1 MFTITLSGTSSNWEN
16 KLQMSTKKNEI
27 VYSEPVREI
36 MGNPPRRILR
46 WGTAIIFTVFIFF
59 ILFASIIKYPD
70 LIPSPVEITTEN
82 PPVTLVSKISGK
94 IKHLYVSDGQSLD
107 SGNLLAVMETAA
119 SITDIQSLRIFIDTS
134 AKSSSEIVSIPDL
147 KELGELQN
155 FYSIFSKNT
164 SDLASF
170 VRNDFYGSKI
180 KSAKEEVIA
189 LKTYQ
194 AQLRENERLLSEN
207 LRLDLKRFRRD
218 SLLFRNGKTITE
230 ADYERSKQELNK
242 QRLNLQTVR
251 LDISE
256 KRIEEIN
263 KQQLITD
270 YSIKKKEDYDKLSSS
285 KEESFRNLVAQLKIW
300 ENTYLLVS
308 PVSGLVTFTRYWS
321 ENQTVD
327 KDEPVITIVPGN
339 QGEYIGRVLLGMQ
352 RSGKVDTGQIVYIK
366 LSSFPHLEYGM
377 VMGRVKTKSMVPSG
391 NAYVIEIELPDG
403 LRTLYGK
410 QLGFTQN
417 MQGTAEIITDDRS
430 LLSRI
435 VSPFRYLLSMNRND

>member
-1 MFTITLSGTSSNWEN
+1 
-16 KLQMSTKKNEI
+16 MSQKKTEI

-36 MGNPPRRILR
+36 MGNPPRRIIR
-46 WGTAIIFTVFIFF
+46 WGNTIIFTVFVLF
-59 ILFASIIKYPD
+59 ILFASIIRYPD

-82 PPVTLVSKISGK
+82 PPVTLVSKITGK
-94 IKHLYVSDGQSLD
+94 IKHLYVSDEQPVD
-107 SGNLLAVMETAA
+107 SGRLLAVMETAA
-119 SITDIQSLRIFIDTS
+119 SIDDIKNLRIFIDTG
-134 AKSSSEIVSIPDL
+134 AKSSTEIKTIPDL

-155 FYSIFSKNT
+155 SYSLFSRNS

-170 VRNDFYGSKI
+170 TRNDFYGSKI
-180 KSAKEEVIA
+180 RSTKEEVA
-189 LKTYQ
+189 GLKIYL

-207 LRLDLKRFRRD
+207 LQLDLNRFKRD
-218 SLLFRNGKTITE
+218 SFLFINGKNIAE
-230 ADYERSKQELNK
+230 ADYEKSKVELNR
-242 QRLNLQTVR
+242 QRIILQTVR
-251 LDISE
+251 LEISE

-270 YSIKKKEDYDKLSSS
+270 YSIKKKEESDKLHSSR
-285 KEESFRNLVAQLKIW
+285 EESFRNLVAQMKIW

-308 PVSGLVTFTRYWS
+308 PVSGTITFTRYWS
-321 ENQTVD
+321 ENQTVN
-327 KDEPVITIVPGN
+327 KDEPVLTIVPEE

-366 LSSFPHLEYGM
+366 LSSFPHLEFGM
-377 VMGRVKTKSMVPSG
+377 VTGKVRTKSLVPSG
-391 NAYVIEIELPDG
+391 NAYVIDIELPDG
-403 LRTLYGK
+403 LKTLYGK

-435 VSPFRYLLSMNRND
+435 VSPFRYLLSMNRSD